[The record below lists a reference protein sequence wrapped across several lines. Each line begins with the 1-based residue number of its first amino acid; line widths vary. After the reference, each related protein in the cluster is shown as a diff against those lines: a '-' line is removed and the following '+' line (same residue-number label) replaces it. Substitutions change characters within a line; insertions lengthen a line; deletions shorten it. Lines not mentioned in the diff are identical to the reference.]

1 MTVQEINQADSNTN
15 LIQLSKGELSKEI
28 FPLERMK
35 YVIRKVSE
43 KIDTFGYEEPK
54 GFLPLRKAL
63 SDYLRTMGIHAPLS
77 ILTVSGALQALQL
90 ISVGLLH
97 KGSTVFLETP
107 SYLYSLH
114 VFQSAGM
121 KLSGLPIDEHGLLSK
136 SISVPK
142 NQHGRAILYSI
153 PCFHNP
159 TWILMS
165 EKRRKELIQV
175 CEKEQLPIIEDE
187 PMIP

>member
-1 MTVQEINQADSNTN
+1 
-15 LIQLSKGELSKEI
+15 
-28 FPLERMK
+28 MK

-54 GFLPLRKAL
+54 GFLPLREAL
-63 SDYLRTMGIHAPLS
+63 SDYLRTMGIHAPSS
-77 ILTVSGALQALQL
+77 ILIVSGALQALQL

-97 KGSTVFLETP
+97 RGSTVFLETP

-159 TWILMS
+159 TGILMS
-165 EKRRKELIQV
+165 EKRRQELIQV

-187 PMIP
+187 PMIPYRRNSRLYSFEFCLAFVIKLN